1 MVACFLWLR
10 PGGFKV
16 LGPEVG
22 PEATMKRLAGRKR
35 HSVEDI
41 VRKLRRADQLAA
53 ERKNRERMAT
63 GSCCSTKCRVHSE
76 VSGELMPV

>member
-16 LGPEVG
+16 LWPEVG
-22 PEATMKRLAGRKR
+22 PEGTMKRLAGRKR
-35 HSVEDI
+35 HSAEDI

-53 ERKNRERMAT
+53 ERNKRRED
-63 GSCCSTKCRVHSE
+63 GDGFV
-76 VSGELMPV
+76 VLN